1 MGWPTLGL
9 LHRCV
14 TADGYAVQGV
24 DMGSCPGLECVYEVG
39 GGGAAST
46 LPGGGSGPQRWRH
59 VVPTRCQHC
68 AAVEVAGVTG
78 LEWPCPCAVHR

>member
-39 GGGAAST
+39 GGVQLPLCLEVEAVLSDGATWSQPGASIAR
-46 LPGGGSGPQRWRH
+46 PWRWR
-59 VVPTRCQHC
+59 
-68 AAVEVAGVTG
+68 G
-78 LEWPCPCAVHR
+78 